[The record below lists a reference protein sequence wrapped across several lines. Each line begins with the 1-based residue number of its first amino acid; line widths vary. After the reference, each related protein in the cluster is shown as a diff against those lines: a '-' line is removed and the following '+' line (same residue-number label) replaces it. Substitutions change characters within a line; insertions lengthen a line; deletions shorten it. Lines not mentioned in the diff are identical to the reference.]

1 MSIES
6 IQKQFNESVAAKLE
20 AVDALAPAICA
31 AIDTLLSALV
41 DNRKVLS
48 CGNGGSAA
56 LAQHFAAQL
65 VNRYERD
72 RPGLAGLA
80 LTTNTSILTATSND
94 YDFTQIFAKQVRALG
109 QAGDIL
115 LAISA
120 SGDAANVLEAVHAAH
135 ERDMIVIALTGNGGG
150 RLLDSLSDTDV
161 HIMVPHQRTA
171 RIQEVHL
178 LTIHCLC
185 DGIDTMLLGEN

>member
-80 LTTNTSILTATSND
+80 LTTNTSTLTATSND
-94 YDFTQIFAKQVRALG
+94 YDFTQIFAKQVQALG

-135 ERDMIVIALTGNGGG
+135 ERDMIVIALTGNDGG
-150 RLLDSLSDTDV
+150 RLLESLSETDV

-171 RIQEVHL
+171 RIQEIHL

>member
-94 YDFTQIFAKQVRALG
+94 YDFTQIFAKQVQALG

-135 ERDMIVIALTGNGGG
+135 ERDMIVIALTGNDGG
-150 RLLDSLSDTDV
+150 RLLESLSETDV

-171 RIQEVHL
+171 RIQEIHL

>member
-41 DNRKVLS
+41 DNRKVLT

-94 YDFTQIFAKQVRALG
+94 YDFTQIFAKQVQALG

-150 RLLDSLSDTDV
+150 RLLDALSETDV

-171 RIQEVHL
+171 RIQEIHL